1 MAALVLDTSAII
13 ALLTGEPDA
22 PRIFTVLEQAEAR
35 GVGAPTLSETGLV
48 LGTKLGFSQ
57 RLLHR
62 FIQEFSVTVMPF
74 SDPHWQT
81 AVMAYERYGKGRHP
95 AKLNFGDCLSY
106 ACAKLVKQPLLCKGN
121 DFVQTDLELVR
132 Y

>member
-13 ALLTGEPDA
+13 ALLTEEPDA

-35 GVGAPTLSETGLV
+35 GIGAPTLSETGVV
-48 LGTKLGFSQ
+48 LGMKLGFSQ
-57 RLLHR
+57 RLLQR
-62 FIQEFSVTVMPF
+62 FIQEFSIIVMPF

-81 AVMAYERYGKGRHP
+81 AVLAYERFGKGRHP
-95 AKLNFGDCLSY
+95 VKLNFGDCLSY
-106 ACAKLVKQPLLCKGN
+106 AFAKLSRQPLLCKGG
-121 DFVQTDLELVR
+121 DFLQTDLELVR

>member
-13 ALLTGEPDA
+13 ALLTEEPDA

-35 GVGAPTLSETGLV
+35 GVGAPTLSETGVV
-48 LGTKLGFSQ
+48 LGMKLGFSQ
-57 RLLHR
+57 RLLQR
-62 FIQEFSVTVMPF
+62 FIQEFSINVMPF

-81 AVMAYERYGKGRHP
+81 AVLAYERYGKGRHP

-106 ACAKLVKQPLLCKGN
+106 ACANLAKQPLLCKGD
-121 DFVQTDLELVR
+121 DFPQTDLELVR